1 MSEQTQELGFS
12 LADYFVVLRRRWLGA
27 MLVALLTVLA
37 AVWLAWAL
45 PATYQ
50 SQGTVLV
57 ERVGIPEGLVNS
69 TVTGYAQERIENIKR
84 QALTRERLVEM
95 ATRHELFSDSLGAGD
110 VTTAVSM
117 MRQSLLIELLNVEQN
132 QGKRGGQSKVVIAFT
147 VAFQAGNAEVAQAV
161 VTEVMNIFLEE
172 NQALRIAESRE
183 VVGFFDRNASV
194 LQAEIDTAEQKI
206 SQYKQ
211 SNSDSL
217 PSQII
222 ANRRRLSELEQELV
236 DFSNRERGLRNLR
249 NELTVQLDNMDPHY
263 AGGGSG
269 STRVVSPAAQ
279 LVQAKSE
286 LAAARERYSTIH
298 PEIGRLEMLI
308 AGLEQEVGQ
317 SNRGS
322 QNVGVSSPTNV
333 EYLRTEAKLKSLE
346 VDLSAL
352 IDQRKV
358 LRSEIIN
365 LEVSIAGGPEVER
378 ELRSL
383 SIELD
388 SSRKQYREMRDT
400 LLDARL
406 GEDLEID
413 QKGGGFRVLES
424 ADLPKLPIS
433 PDRPGIVA
441 LGCVAAMFLA
451 LLWLFIAEFLDRS
464 VRGQRGVMQITGI
477 APIAVIPNMSA
488 S

>member
-27 MLVALLTVLA
+27 TLVALLTVLA

-84 QALTRERLVEM
+84 QALTRERLIEM
-95 ATRHELFSDSLGAGD
+95 ADRHELFSDSLDAGD
-110 VTTAVSM
+110 ETTAVAM

-147 VAFQAGNAEVAQAV
+147 VAFQADKAEVAQAV
-161 VTEVMNIFLEE
+161 VTEVMKIFLEE

-194 LQAEIDTAEQKI
+194 LQAEIDAAEQKI

-217 PSQII
+217 PNQMT

-249 NELTVQLDNMDPHY
+249 SELTVQLDNMDPHY
-263 AGGGSG
+263 AGVGSGGS
-269 STRVVSPAAQ
+269 RLISPVAQ
-279 LVQAKSE
+279 LAQAKSE
-286 LAAARERYSTIH
+286 LATARERYSAIH

-308 AGLEQEVGQ
+308 AGLDKEVGQ
-317 SNRGS
+317 SNRDQS
-322 QNVGVSSPTNV
+322 LGVSSPTNA
-333 EYLRTEAKLKSLE
+333 EYLRTEAKLKSIE

-352 IDQRKV
+352 TDQRKV
-358 LRSEIIN
+358 MRSDISN

-378 ELRSL
+378 ELRAL

-451 LLWLFIAEFLDRS
+451 LLWLFVAEFLDRS